1 MASTDTSIRQS
12 SRPQLLLVTGISL
25 ISFFPLNVLLPAFP
39 ALAEQFATSTADIAL
54 TVSLFTLVFVVSQLV
69 MGPLSDRFGRKQVLL
84 ACLTL
89 SCIGAI
95 GCTLATDFVAF
106 LFFRSVQALGCG
118 FFVLGLA
125 LVEDLFEPQE
135 RIPVR
140 IFYMSFSGL
149 FVALSPLLGSWLL
162 DSFGWRSSFHAFTL
176 VAAGLF
182 LLALRAL
189 PRRSATGTT
198 QGPAPR
204 QSMRKILGHGD
215 FRRYWQI
222 AALVFCPY
230 FALTSVSPL
239 IFMDGLRLSEYQY
252 AIVLLIYGAAYLLG
266 GVLAT
271 RLQKRL
277 GVRAQIDIGLL
288 LLGAA
293 GLALLLTL
301 QLGLV
306 STASL
311 LLPMCLSAAAVS
323 ITRPTTISAA
333 MLLFPANAGTAA
345 SAGNTLMFLA
355 AAASSALLA
364 RSDVLLLPTLGMGFV
379 ICSLLGLLS
388 SARLGR

>member
-1 MASTDTSIRQS
+1 MPSTATNPRS
-12 SRPQLLLVTGISL
+12 SNRPRLLLVTGISL

-39 ALAEQFATSTADIAL
+39 TLAEQFATSTADIAL
-54 TVSLFTLVFVVSQLV
+54 TVSLFTLVFAFSQLLT
-69 MGPLSDRFGRKQVLL
+69 GPLSDRLGRKEVLL
-84 ACLTL
+84 ACLTIA
-89 SCIGAI
+89 CMGAI
-95 GCTLATDFVAF
+95 GCTLTLNFTTF
-106 LFFRSVQALGCG
+106 LFFRGVQALGCG

-125 LVEDLFEPQE
+125 LVEDLFEPQD
-135 RIPVR
+135 RACVR
-140 IFYMSFSGL
+140 ISYMSFSGL

-162 DSFGWRSSFHAFTL
+162 DHFGWKSSFHAFAI

-182 LLALRAL
+182 LLALRVL
-189 PRRSATGTT
+189 PPRCAADATHS
-198 QGPAPR
+198 PAQR
-204 QSMRKILGHGD
+204 LSIGEILSHGD

-222 AALVFCPY
+222 AALVFCAY

-252 AIVLLIYGAAYLLG
+252 AIVLLIYGTAYLFG
-266 GVLAT
+266 GVAAAW
-271 RLQKRL
+271 LQKRL

-293 GLALLLTL
+293 GLALLLIL

-323 ITRPTTISAA
+323 ITRPAAISAA
-333 MLLFPANAGTAA
+333 MLLFSANAGTAA

-355 AAASSALLA
+355 AAAGSAVLA
-364 RSDVLLLPTLGMGFV
+364 RSDTLLLPTLGMGFI
-379 ICSLLGLLS
+379 ICSLLGLLN
-388 SARLGR
+388 SARIGR

>member
-1 MASTDTSIRQS
+1 MSSTDTTT
-12 SRPQLLLVTGISL
+12 RPSGRLRLLLVTGISL

-54 TVSLFTLVFVVSQLV
+54 TVSLFTLVFAFSQLV
-69 MGPLSDRFGRKQVLL
+69 TGPLSDRFGRKEVLL
-84 ACLTL
+84 ACLVV
-89 SCIGAI
+89 SCLGAI
-95 GCTLATDFVAF
+95 GCTLAADFTMF

-135 RIPVR
+135 RAPVR
-140 IFYMSFSGL
+140 ICYMSFSGL

-162 DSFGWRSSFHAFTL
+162 DNLGWKSSFHAFAL
-176 VAAGLF
+176 VAMGIG
-182 LLALRAL
+182 LLALRILTSSPVTEA
-189 PRRSATGTT
+189 R
-198 QGPAPR
+198 QGQAAS
-204 QSMRKILGHGD
+204 QSLLQILGHRD

-222 AALVFCPY
+222 AALVFCAY

-239 IFMDGLRLSEYQY
+239 IFMDGLQLSEYQY

-266 GVLAT
+266 GAMAT
-271 RLQKRL
+271 WLQKRL
-277 GVRAQIDIGLL
+277 SVRSQIDIGLL

-301 QLGLV
+301 QLKLV

-323 ITRPTTISAA
+323 ITRPAAISAA
-333 MLLFPANAGTAA
+333 MLLFSTNAGTAA
-345 SAGNTLMFLA
+345 SAGNTIMFLA

-364 RSDVLLLPTLGMGFV
+364 RSGSLLLPAVGMTF
-379 ICSLLGLLS
+379 ILASLLGLLH

>member
-1 MASTDTSIRQS
+1 MPSHETTRQS
-12 SRPQLLLVTGISL
+12 GRSRLLLVTGISL

-39 ALAEQFATSTADIAL
+39 TLAEQFATSTADIAL
-54 TVSLFTLVFVVSQLV
+54 TVSLFTLVFAFSQLV
-69 MGPLSDRFGRKQVLL
+69 TGPLSDRFGRKKVLL
-84 ACLTL
+84 ACLAL
-89 SCIGAI
+89 SSIGAI
-95 GCTLATDFVAF
+95 GCTLSTDFTVF
-106 LFFRSVQALGCG
+106 LFFRGVQALGCG

-135 RIPVR
+135 RAPVR

-162 DSFGWRSSFHAFTL
+162 DSFGWKSSFLAFAL
-176 VAAGLF
+176 VAMGIA
-182 LLALRAL
+182 LLARWILASS
-189 PRRSATGTT
+189 PGTE
-198 QGPAPR
+198 AS
-204 QSMRKILGHGD
+204 QSQAAGQSLLQILGHRD

-222 AALVFCPY
+222 AALVFCTY

-252 AIVLLIYGAAYLLG
+252 AIVLLIYGMAYLLG
-266 GVLAT
+266 GVLAAW
-271 RLQKRL
+271 LQKRL
-277 GVRAQIDIGLL
+277 TVRAQIDIGLL
-288 LLGAA
+288 LLGTA

-301 QLGLV
+301 QLKQV

-323 ITRPTTISAA
+323 ITRPAAISAA

-345 SAGNTLMFLA
+345 SAGNTIMFLA
-355 AAASSALLA
+355 AASSSALLA
-364 RSDVLLLPTLGMGFV
+364 KSGALLIPAVGLAFVL
-379 ICSLLGLLS
+379 CSLLGLLN